1 MPQIPTGILDG
12 GDFLWSTDHVA
23 AVAAAAAAHE
33 KQTEHVRIVL
43 QDEIARRG
51 QYIDQIERSRRELQT
66 LSNEAHASL
75 EDARRQLAASEN
87 LVGAT
92 RSQLSEA
99 HAQLESLT
107 SRLGQRNADV
117 KMLVGQLAELRT
129 QLAAAS
135 AALADVEGLRDALNA
150 QVALMEGSH
159 SWRVTAPLR
168 ASRRLAG
175 RGAARGRKL
184 ISDTAR
190 AAYRGFPLTVSAKRG
205 IKATIFRTAPWL
217 VRHTEAYR
225 AWQRQSTAIAPL
237 PQPTGNAEAD
247 LAGVGQ
253 IAVPLPVAP
262 LRSFGGDVVEYV
274 PQMTAQ
280 AVDTRIKAIA
290 FYLPQF
296 HPIPEND
303 RWWGKGF
310 TEWHNVARGR
320 AAVSGT
326 LSAPPAGRAGLL
338 RPSSG

>member
-1 MPQIPTGILDG
+1 MERHGPAPC
-12 GDFLWSTDHVA
+12 VPA
-23 AVAAAAAAHE
+23 
-33 KQTEHVRIVL
+33 
-43 QDEIARRG
+43 ARRSG
-51 QYIDQIERSRRELQT
+51 
-66 LSNEAHASL
+66 LS
-75 EDARRQLAASEN
+75 AR
-87 LVGAT
+87 
-92 RSQLSEA
+92 
-99 HAQLESLT
+99 
-107 SRLGQRNADV
+107 
-117 KMLVGQLAELRT
+117 
-129 QLAAAS
+129 
-135 AALADVEGLRDALNA
+135 
-150 QVALMEGSH
+150 
-159 SWRVTAPLR
+159 
-168 ASRRLAG
+168 
-175 RGAARGRKL
+175 RKL

-190 AAYRGFPLTVSAKRG
+190 AAYRGFPLTASAKRG
-205 IKATIFRTAPWL
+205 IKATVFRTAPWL

-320 AAVSGT
+320 AAVRRATISPTCPASWASTTFGWSTCSVVRSSWPRLYGLHGFCYHHYWFGGT
-326 LSAPPAGRAGLL
+326 ATAAPPAGSAAGQSRPRLSLLSVLGERELDAALGRPGRGDPHRPAAFAGRRPRVHPDIEAALRDDRYIRVDGRPLLVVYRPALLPDASATAAALAHVSAASAGLADLFLVSRAGV
-338 RPSSG
+338 RSIEPA